1 MAEYIVGVDKKLTD
15 TSLDPRTSLWLLHMI
30 LAKSN
35 EYHCLWYLFHEI
47 SMEFV
52 FEDVQVFISSY
63 RDYPVFFFLYERD
76 EVVEENYETMEEC
89 FLNF

>member
-1 MAEYIVGVDKKLTD
+1 
-15 TSLDPRTSLWLLHMI
+15 
-30 LAKSN
+30 
-35 EYHCLWYLFHEI
+35 
-47 SMEFV
+47 MEFV

-63 RDYPVFFFLYERD
+63 RDYAVFFFLYEGD